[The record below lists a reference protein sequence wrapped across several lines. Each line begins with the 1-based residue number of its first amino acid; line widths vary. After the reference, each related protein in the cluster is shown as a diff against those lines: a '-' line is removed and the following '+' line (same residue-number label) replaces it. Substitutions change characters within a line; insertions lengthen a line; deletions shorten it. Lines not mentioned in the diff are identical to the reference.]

1 MGNLI
6 SYLNPKRT
14 PDCGIY
20 SSLAKPRCNT
30 VSSLLFEVVKKSFWF
45 SRGSVLGQ
53 MSGSACFFPG
63 ENTYFS
69 CSVKVHARVFIRFF
83 QSAPWPSDLRHDFG
97 VPAGLLGSWS
107 TTGRREISC

>member
-45 SRGSVLGQ
+45 LRGSVLGQ
-53 MSGSACFFPG
+53 MSASACFFFQG
-63 ENTYFS
+63 KKHISAVASKSMLAFLFDSFS
-69 CSVKVHARVFIRFF
+69 
-83 QSAPWPSDLRHDFG
+83 Q
-97 VPAGLLGSWS
+97 LLGL
-107 TTGRREISC
+107 RI